1 MNLMKIKNKNLW
13 VAIPAYNEE
22 KNISEII
29 KGVKN
34 HANNIIIIDDGSKDN
49 TSKIA
54 DKSSAVVLRH
64 IINVGK
70 GAALKT
76 GCDFAVKQGAE
87 IIIVLDADAQ
97 HDPEDI
103 PSFIKRLEG
112 FDIVFS
118 YRKLNKRMPF
128 ILKYGNWFISRVIK
142 FLYKVKLK
150 DSQCGYRAFTAE
162 AYKKIR
168 WQATNYSMESEMIS
182 NTGKYKLRYSEV
194 PIETV
199 YGDKYKGTTIVD
211 GVKIVLN
218 MFTWRIFKR

>member
-1 MNLMKIKNKNLW
+1 MKIKNKNLW
-13 VAIPAYNEE
+13 VVVPAYNEE
-22 KNISEII
+22 KNISKII
-29 KGVKN
+29 KGIKKYSK
-34 HANNIIIIDDGSKDN
+34 NIIIIDDGSKDY

-54 DKSSAVVLRH
+54 DKSSAIVLKH
-64 IINVGK
+64 IINMGK

-76 GCDFAVKQGAE
+76 GCDFAIKQGAKR
-87 IIIVLDADAQ
+87 IIVLDSDAQ
-97 HDPEDI
+97 HNPEDI
-103 PSFIKRLEG
+103 PKFIKNLES

-128 ILKYGNWFISRVIK
+128 ILKFGNWFISKVIK

-168 WQATNYSMESEMIS
+168 WLAADYSMESEMIA
-182 NTGKYKLRYSEV
+182 NTGKYKLKYKEV
-194 PIETV
+194 PIETI
-199 YGDKYKGTTIVD
+199 YGDKYKGTTIID

-218 MFTWRIFKR
+218 MSLWRVFKR

>member
-1 MNLMKIKNKNLW
+1 MKIKNKNLW
-13 VAIPAYNEE
+13 VVVPAYNEE
-22 KNISEII
+22 KDISKII
-29 KGVKN
+29 KGIKK
-34 HANNIIIIDDGSKDN
+34 HSKNIIIIDDGSKDR

-54 DKSSAVVLRH
+54 DKSSAIVLKH
-64 IINVGK
+64 IINMGK

-76 GCDFAVKQGAE
+76 GCDFAIKQGAKG
-87 IIIVLDADAQ
+87 IVVLDSDAQ

-103 PSFIKRLEG
+103 PNFIKNLES

-128 ILKYGNWFISRVIK
+128 ILKFGNWFISKVIK

-168 WQATNYSMESEMIS
+168 WLAADYSMESEMIA
-182 NTGKYKLRYSEV
+182 NTGKYKLKYKEV
-194 PIETV
+194 PIETI
-199 YGDKYKGTTIVD
+199 YGDKYKGTTIID

-218 MFTWRIFKR
+218 MSLWRVFKR

>member
-1 MNLMKIKNKNLW
+1 MKIKNENLW
-13 VAIPAYNEE
+13 VVVPAYNEE
-22 KNISEII
+22 KNISKII
-29 KGVKN
+29 KGIKN
-34 HANNIIIIDDGSKDN
+34 YAENIITIDDGSKDN
-49 TSKIA
+49 TSNIA

-64 IINVGK
+64 IINLGK

-76 GCDFAVKQGAE
+76 GCDFAVKQGAGT
-87 IIIVLDADAQ
+87 IIVLDADAQ
-97 HDPEDI
+97 HDPKEI
-103 PSFIKRLEG
+103 PNFIKNLES

-118 YRKLNKRMPF
+118 YRKLNKRMPL

-168 WQATNYSMESEMIS
+168 WRASDYSMESEMIA
-182 NTGKYKLRYSEV
+182 NTGKHKLKYTEV
-194 PIETV
+194 PIETI
-199 YGDKYKGTTIVD
+199 YGDKYKGTTVID

-218 MFTWRIFKR
+218 MFIGRIFRK